1 MQVADP
7 IASALKT
14 LDRDEEAKEVM
25 QLGELNMR
33 GVALMFVFLISGL
46 YILAFY
52 FLFIC
57 GVVTLIS
64 TVVSEFWRGYTN
76 LCVTYTHP
84 HPWTE
89 HSPRHS

>member
-14 LDRDEEAKEVM
+14 LDCDEEAKEVM
-25 QLGELNMR
+25 QLGGLNMR
-33 GVALMFVFLISGL
+33 GRALKFVFLISGL
-46 YILAFY
+46 YILAL

-57 GVVTLIS
+57 GVVTLID

-84 HPWTE
+84 
-89 HSPRHS
+89 SMD